1 MIMTVKRRKWA
12 AAFTLAEVM
21 VALLIFAIVAI
32 GGSLVFAAG
41 RSQINLQGRYQVATH
56 LAAQKLEELK
66 AGNYDDILEGT
77 MEENLSLEE
86 SSYSRSIETEDVG
99 LYKKVRVTVH
109 WGPIGRERNV
119 SLVTF
124 ITPK

>member
-1 MIMTVKRRKWA
+1 
-12 AAFTLAEVM
+12 L
-21 VALLIFAIVAI
+21 
-32 GGSLVFAAG
+32 S
-41 RSQINLQGRYQVATH
+41 LQGRYQVATH

-109 WGPIGRERNV
+109 WGPIGRSV
-119 SLVTF
+119 M
-124 ITPK
+124 